1 VSTTVASSIDY
12 ASRDVAVR
20 RLVIFAVLAACF
32 IICQCQRSTMAV
44 LAPIMTRDLGLTAE
58 DLGNMTSA
66 FFLAVGVTQ
75 IPTGILFDRYGPR
88 IVIGVALVLGVVGG
102 ALFTVGTTSA
112 ELIAGQALLGFGTS
126 PVFVGSVVL
135 IGRWWP
141 PGRFA
146 TMAATMMSLGY
157 VGNLAATAPFQWA
170 IDLVGS
176 WRPVFGVMIAGL
188 GVSAVLILA
197 VARDAPR
204 GHSWTQRAPESL
216 AAVAGGMLEVLRH
229 PAVVGLLG
237 AAMIGYSTN
246 FAVRGLWAGPY
257 LLDVHGMGADD
268 RALLLMV
275 MAVLGTGGIFVSG
288 YLAGRLGTSFP
299 VVIGFAGTG
308 AAVLLLIGLVPGLAL
323 GPLIGLLL
331 VFSSISNFFPAV
343 LEHAR
348 RLFDDRLRG
357 RSLTTINS
365 AVFFGVGL
373 TQLVTGNL
381 IDAFPG
387 EGGAH
392 PEIAYRAMFIYV
404 ACVGCLGV
412 GIYACFSRRGRRP
425 HR

>member
-1 VSTTVASSIDY
+1 MLKEFKEFIAKGNVID
-12 ASRDVAVR
+12 
-20 RLVIFAVLAACF
+20 
-32 IICQCQRSTMAV
+32 
-44 LAPIMTRDLGLTAE
+44 
-58 DLGNMTSA
+58 
-66 FFLAVGVTQ
+66 
-75 IPTGILFDRYGPR
+75 
-88 IVIGVALVLGVVGG
+88 
-102 ALFTVGTTSA
+102 
-112 ELIAGQALLGFGTS
+112 
-126 PVFVGSVVL
+126 
-135 IGRWWP
+135 
-141 PGRFA
+141 
-146 TMAATMMSLGY
+146 
-157 VGNLAATAPFQWA
+157 
-170 IDLVGS
+170 
-176 WRPVFGVMIAGL
+176 
-188 GVSAVLILA
+188 LA
-197 VARDAPR
+197 VAVIIGAAFSTIVKSLTDDVIMPLVGYLFGGADFSRYFILLSTPEGYR
-204 GHSWTQRAPESL
+204 GSL
-216 AAVAGGMLEVLRH
+216 TDYAALKEA
-229 PAVVGLLG
+229 G

-308 AAVLLLIGLVPGLAL
+308 AVVLLTIGLVPGLAL
-323 GPLIGLLL
+323 EPLIGLLL

-343 LEHAR
+343 LEHGR

-404 ACVGCLGV
+404 ACVGFLGV
-412 GIYACFSRRGRRP
+412 GIYARFSRRGRRP